1 MSLHPRFAVVQVCS
15 RSSWADNWERCR
27 RLGERAREAGA
38 RLIAFP
44 ETVPYLGPPE
54 GRASVV
60 QGLDGE
66 VAEAFRGLARELG
79 AAVLLG
85 SMFEAGPEGRC
96 YNTSVLFD
104 EQGARV
110 ASYRKIHLF
119 DVDLPDGS
127 RFRESDTFAPG
138 AEVVVAEVCGVKVG
152 LTVCY
157 DLRFPELFRALVGQ
171 GAQVIFVPSAF
182 TARTG
187 RDHWEIL
194 LRARAIEDQVY
205 IVAPNQWGTHMP
217 GRESYGRSM
226 IVEPWGSVVAQVPD
240 GEGFALAEIDLG
252 RVAQVRAQI
261 PCLQHRRISS

>member
-1 MSLHPRFAVVQVCS
+1 
-15 RSSWADNWERCR
+15 
-27 RLGERAREAGA
+27 
-38 RLIAFP
+38 
-44 ETVPYLGPPE
+44 
-54 GRASVV
+54 
-60 QGLDGE
+60 
-66 VAEAFRGLARELG
+66 
-79 AAVLLG
+79 
-85 SMFEAGPEGRC
+85 
-96 YNTSVLFD
+96 
-104 EQGARV
+104 
-110 ASYRKIHLF
+110 
-119 DVDLPDGS
+119 
-127 RFRESDTFAPG
+127 
-138 AEVVVAEVCGVKVG
+138 
-152 LTVCY
+152 VCY
-157 DLRFPELFRALVGQ
+157 DLRFPELFRALAGQ